1 MRKPMSPCYKCEFHS
16 STCHANCG
24 FYQKFHDD
32 LEEWNAII
40 RNGKKQLYSTRY
52 VNYVRKIAGE
62 VQESVMLSFFIC
74 DFFFLKNLSYLY

>member
-40 RNGKKQLYSTRY
+40 RNGKKQLYSTCLLY
-52 VNYVRKIAGE
+52 TSIIKFTLMLGKQKILMRKD
-62 VQESVMLSFFIC
+62 L
-74 DFFFLKNLSYLY
+74 

>member
-40 RNGKKQLYSTRY
+40 RNGKKQLYTKNCWRSLRE
-52 VNYVRKIAGE
+52 RHA
-62 VQESVMLSFFIC
+62 LFF
-74 DFFFLKNLSYLY
+74 YM